1 MKICLIVSSQRESHI
16 KILFVNNIDERT
28 KNMEYVKLNNG
39 VEMPIIGF
47 GVFEIPAEHT
57 AQCVY
62 DAIEC
67 GYRLID
73 TAQAY
78 YNESEV
84 GEGIQRAIQD
94 FGIKRKD
101 IFLTTKVW
109 VTEFGYEKTKTSVE
123 ESMRKLKT
131 DYLDLVLIHQCL
143 SDYYGAYHA
152 LEDLYD
158 EGKIKAIGISNFSAE
173 RMADIATFN
182 RIVPAVN
189 QVETHL
195 FWQQYDLHEWMV
207 KYNIQHEAW
216 GPLAQH
222 RLKEVLEN
230 PVVKQIADAHG
241 KTPAQVALRQHIQRR
256 IVVIPKSVHKERMKQ
271 NLDIFDFKL
280 TDNEMAQ
287 LKMLDEN
294 KSMWA
299 EYDDPMIVQYAMAEE

>member
-1 MKICLIVSSQRESHI
+1 
-16 KILFVNNIDERT
+16 
-28 KNMEYVKLNNG
+28 MEHVILNNG
-39 VEMPIIGF
+39 VQMPMVGF
-47 GVFEIPAEHT
+47 GVFEIPAEQT
-57 AQCVY
+57 AGCVF
-62 DAIEC
+62 DALET

-78 YNESEV
+78 YNEKEV
-84 GEGIQRAIQD
+84 GDGIQRAIKEL
-94 FGIKRKD
+94 GIRRED

-109 VTEFGYEKTKTSVE
+109 VTEFGYEKAKDSVE
-123 ESMRKLKT
+123 ESLRKLQT

-158 EGKIKAIGISNFSAE
+158 EGKIRAIGISNFSAE

-195 FWQQYDLHEWMV
+195 FWQQYNLHEWMV

-230 PVVKQIADAHG
+230 PIVKQIANVHG
-241 KTPAQVALRQHIQRR
+241 KTPVQVALRQHIQRG

-271 NLDIFDFKL
+271 NLDIFDFEL
-280 TDNEMAQ
+280 TTDEMEQ
-287 LKMLDEN
+287 LKTLDEN

>member
-1 MKICLIVSSQRESHI
+1 M
-16 KILFVNNIDERT
+16 
-28 KNMEYVKLNNG
+28 
-39 VEMPIIGF
+39 
-47 GVFEIPAEHT
+47 
-57 AQCVY
+57 
-62 DAIEC
+62 
-67 GYRLID
+67 
-73 TAQAY
+73 
-78 YNESEV
+78 
-84 GEGIQRAIQD
+84 
-94 FGIKRKD
+94 
-101 IFLTTKVW
+101 
-109 VTEFGYEKTKTSVE
+109 E
-123 ESMRKLKT
+123 ESLRKLQT

-158 EGKIKAIGISNFSAE
+158 EGKIRAIGISNFSAE

-195 FWQQYDLHEWMV
+195 FWQQYTLHEWMT
-207 KYNIQHEAW
+207 KYKIQHEAW

-230 PVVKQIADAHG
+230 PAVKQIAAAHG
-241 KTPAQVALRQHIQRR
+241 KTPAQVALRQHIQRG

-271 NLDIFDFKL
+271 NLNIFDFEL
-280 TDNEMAQ
+280 TADEMEQ
-287 LKMLDEN
+287 LKTLDEN

>member
-1 MKICLIVSSQRESHI
+1 
-16 KILFVNNIDERT
+16 
-28 KNMEYVKLNNG
+28 MEYVKLNNG
-39 VEMPIIGF
+39 IKMPMVGF
-47 GVFEIPAEHT
+47 GVFEISAEQA
-57 AQCVY
+57 AQCVF

-78 YNESEV
+78 YNEAEV
-84 GEGIQRAIQD
+84 GEGIQNAIQKL
-94 FGIKRKD
+94 GIKRED

-123 ESMRKLKT
+123 ESLRKLKT

-143 SDYYGAYHA
+143 SDYYGAYRA

-158 EGKIKAIGISNFSAE
+158 EGKIRAIGISNFSAE

-189 QVETHL
+189 QIETHL
-195 FWQQYDLHEWMV
+195 FWQQYYLHEWCN

-222 RLKEVLEN
+222 RLKEVIEN
-230 PVVKQIADAHG
+230 PLVKEIAENHG
-241 KTPAQVALRQHIQRR
+241 KTPAQVALRQHIQRE
-256 IVVIPKSVHKERMKQ
+256 IVVIPKSLHKERMKQ
-271 NLDIFDFKL
+271 NIEIFDFEL
-280 TDNEMAQ
+280 TDSEMEK
-287 LKMLDEN
+287 LESLDEN

>member
-1 MKICLIVSSQRESHI
+1 MQ
-16 KILFVNNIDERT
+16 
-28 KNMEYVKLNNG
+28 YVTLNNG
-39 VEMPIIGF
+39 IQMPIVGY
-47 GVFEIPAEHT
+47 GVFEITREET
-57 AQCVY
+57 AQCVF
-62 DAIEC
+62 DALET

-78 YNESEV
+78 YNEKEV
-84 GEGIQRAIQD
+84 GDGIQR
-94 FGIKRKD
+94 GIRELGIRRED

-109 VTEFGYEKTKTSVE
+109 VTEFGYEKTRASVE
-123 ESMRKLKT
+123 ESLHHLQT

-143 SDYYGAYHA
+143 SDYYGAYRA

-182 RIVPAVN
+182 RVVPAVN

-195 FWQQYDLHEWMV
+195 FWQQYALHEWMT

-222 RLKEVLEN
+222 RLHEVLEN
-230 PVVKQIADAHG
+230 PIVKQIASAHK
-241 KTPAQVALRQHIQRR
+241 KTEAQIALKLQVQRG
-256 IVVIPKSVHKERMKQ
+256 IVVIPKSIHKERMKQ
-271 NLDIFDFKL
+271 NLDIFDFEL
-280 TDNEMAQ
+280 TNDEMEQ
-287 LKMLDEN
+287 LKSLDEN

-299 EYDDPMIVQYAMAEE
+299 EYDDPMIVQYAMTE

>member
-1 MKICLIVSSQRESHI
+1 MKYI
-16 KILFVNNIDERT
+16 T
-28 KNMEYVKLNNG
+28 LNNG
-39 VEMPIIGF
+39 TKMPMVGF
-47 GVFEIPAEHT
+47 GVFEIPAEQT

-62 DAIEC
+62 DALEV

-78 YNESEV
+78 YNEDRV
-84 GEGIQRAIQD
+84 GEGMERAIREL
-94 FGIKRKD
+94 GIKRED

-109 VTEFGYEKTKTSVE
+109 VTEFGYEKTKASVE
-123 ESMRKLKT
+123 ESLRKLRT
-131 DYLDLVLIHQCL
+131 DYIDLVLIHQCL

-189 QVETHL
+189 QVETHM
-195 FWQQYDLHEWMV
+195 FWQQYYLHEWMG

-216 GPLAQH
+216 GPLARH
-222 RLKEVLEN
+222 RLREIMEH
-230 PVVKQIADAHG
+230 PIVKTIAQAHG
-241 KTPAQVALRQHIQRR
+241 KTPAQVALRQHIQRG
-256 IVVIPKSVHKERMKQ
+256 IVIIPKSVHKDRMEQ
-271 NLDIFDFKL
+271 NLNLFDFEL
-280 TDNEMAQ
+280 TDAEMER
-287 LKMLDEN
+287 LKTLDEN

-299 EYDDPMIVQYAMAEE
+299 EYDDPMIVKYAMAEE

>member
-1 MKICLIVSSQRESHI
+1 MKYI
-16 KILFVNNIDERT
+16 
-28 KNMEYVKLNNG
+28 KLNNG
-39 VEMPIIGF
+39 VEMPIVGF
-47 GVFEIPAEHT
+47 GVFEIPAEDT

-62 DAIEC
+62 DAIES

-84 GEGIQRAIQD
+84 GEGIERAVKKL
-94 FGIKRKD
+94 GIKRED

-109 VTEFGYEKTKTSVE
+109 VTEFGYEKTKAAVE
-123 ESMRKLKT
+123 ESLRKLKT

-158 EGKIKAIGISNFSAE
+158 EGKIRAIGISNFSAE

-195 FWQQYDLHEWMV
+195 FWQQYNLHEWMV

-222 RLKEVLEN
+222 RLKEITGN
-230 PVVKQIADAHG
+230 PVVKKIADAHG
-241 KTPAQVALRQHIQRR
+241 KTPAQVVLRQHIQRG

-280 TDNEMAQ
+280 SNKEMEQ
-287 LKMLDEN
+287 LKLLDEN

>member
-1 MKICLIVSSQRESHI
+1 
-16 KILFVNNIDERT
+16 
-28 KNMEYVKLNNG
+28 MEYVKLNNG

-78 YNESEV
+78 YNELEV
-84 GEGIQRAIQD
+84 GEGIQRAVQNL
-94 FGIKRKD
+94 GIKREN

-109 VTEFGYEKTKTSVE
+109 VTEFGYEKTKASVE
-123 ESMRKLKT
+123 ESLRKLKT

-152 LEDLYD
+152 LESLYD
-158 EGKIKAIGISNFSAE
+158 EGKIRAIGVSNFSAE

-182 RIVPAVN
+182 RIAPVVN

-195 FWQQYDLHEWMV
+195 FWQQYNLHEWMV

-241 KTPAQVALRQHIQRR
+241 KTPAQVALRQHIQRG

-271 NLDIFDFKL
+271 NMDIFDFKL
-280 TDNEMAQ
+280 TDNEMEQ